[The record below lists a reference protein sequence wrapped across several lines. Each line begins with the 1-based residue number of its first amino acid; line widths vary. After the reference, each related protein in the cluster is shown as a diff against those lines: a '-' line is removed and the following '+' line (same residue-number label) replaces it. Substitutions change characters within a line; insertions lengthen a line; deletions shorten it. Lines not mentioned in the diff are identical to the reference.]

1 MTPLD
6 EVRVQASQ
14 PSAGSLGTA
23 RPTIETGGSKVLA
36 SCGKTGGVKSLKKSN
51 LLLFARESMQQWRA
65 FRGYFYFQL
74 NNKNCKSAVL
84 IFQQIS
90 HHAKYRIAKKNLKNH
105 AQKCKYGTA
114 SAR

>member
-74 NNKNCKSAVL
+74 NNKK
-84 IFQQIS
+84 
-90 HHAKYRIAKKNLKNH
+90 IAK
-105 AQKCKYGTA
+105 AQCLFSNKYHTTQNIA
-114 SAR
+114 